1 MTFEEYR
8 EIGKKYGLTLY
19 KDFVGT
25 DRDLGYKISDT
36 EFISVCGY
44 RSDSNGS
51 WPDGSVIFYN
61 ERGFYNGEW
70 FDTVEKLEER
80 ILEEIEKKK
89 AMVSKYRIRRMNK
102 DFV

>member
-1 MTFEEYR
+1 MKFQEYR

-19 KDFVGT
+19 NDIDT
-25 DRDLGYKISDT
+25 DIDLGYRIGDT

-44 RSDSNGS
+44 RSDSNVS
-51 WPDGSVIFYN
+51 WPAGSVIFYN
-61 ERGFYNGEW
+61 ENGFWNGEW

-89 AMVSKYRIRRMNK
+89 AIVNEYRIRRMNR

>member
-19 KDFVGT
+19 KDFEV
-25 DRDLGYKISDT
+25 DIDLGYKISDT

-80 ILEEIEKKK
+80 ILVEIEKKK
-89 AMVSKYRIRRMNK
+89 AMVSKYRIRRINK